1 MAGSRG
7 GDDEKERYWRGVMS
21 KAAGSGLS
29 IRAFCEAEGVSSG
42 QFYIWRRRLKT
53 RGRGRQTG
61 EAVAGATS
69 FALVSEGTESA
80 SAGIELV
87 LAGGRRLRISKGVDR
102 KTLAEVVA
110 VLDGERC

>member
-1 MAGSRG
+1 MAGSRR
-7 GDDEKERYWRGVMS
+7 GDVDKARYWRGLIS
-21 KAAGSGLS
+21 KASGSGLS
-29 IRAFCEAEGVSSG
+29 IRAFCEAEGVSAG
-42 QFYIWRRRLKT
+42 QFYVWRRKLKA
-53 RGRGRQTG
+53 RGRGRRVG

-69 FALVSEGTESA
+69 FALVSDGTESA

-102 KTLAEVVA
+102 ATLAEVVA